1 MRSLK
6 GGIGLCPKAWEGGS
20 ADADARVGRYLL
32 ENFCCFTDERPPAGL
47 ACQIEYAFAG
57 CCTDRENLRKVFLE
71 LMKIREASNLF
82 FLLTNPSK
90 GREADRLAASMTAV
104 MAVPE
109 TAPAVSFALKTAWAY
124 AESLADLRRLVN
136 GGKVPLKKDSAS
148 WQLELTTLSYP
159 GAVPAGGGGGD
170 HGLDYRD
177 YLQLLLRGRQKLL
190 LPVMDLVE
198 MNMRAA
204 GQSGFALD
212 CCVDAMEVEMHAEIC
227 GRDFRTRRCF
237 GYDM

>member
-1 MRSLK
+1 
-6 GGIGLCPKAWEGGS
+6 
-20 ADADARVGRYLL
+20 
-32 ENFCCFTDERPPAGL
+32 
-47 ACQIEYAFAG
+47 
-57 CCTDRENLRKVFLE
+57 
-71 LMKIREASNLF
+71 
-82 FLLTNPSK
+82 
-90 GREADRLAASMTAV
+90 
-104 MAVPE
+104 
-109 TAPAVSFALKTAWAY
+109 
-124 AESLADLRRLVN
+124 VN

-148 WQLELTTLSYP
+148 WQLELTALSYP

-237 GYDM
+237 GYDT